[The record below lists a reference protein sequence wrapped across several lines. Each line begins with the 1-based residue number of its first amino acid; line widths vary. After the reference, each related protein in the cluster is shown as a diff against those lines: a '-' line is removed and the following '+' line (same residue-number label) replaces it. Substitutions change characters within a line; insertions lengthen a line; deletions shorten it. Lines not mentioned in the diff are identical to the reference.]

1 MGNNLVKEGK
11 YMSNV
16 TGQSSYPLDPLVQIM
31 KELRGPEGCPWD
43 KEQTHE
49 SLKRYLIEETYEVI
63 EAIELAD
70 MNKLREELGDLL
82 LQIVF
87 HAELAS
93 EKSAFDMND
102 VVEAIAHKMRT
113 RHPHVFGHE
122 KVDSA
127 AQVLVNWENIK
138 DKEKAEAGE
147 RKTLMDVPRGLPA
160 LLRAEKIQARASR
173 VGFDWPDV
181 QGAWEKVKEE
191 QAELLEALESGQ
203 AEKIEDEFGDLLFA
217 LVNVARFLRVD
228 PEEALTKTIDKFIH
242 RFQGMEEIATRR
254 GLDLHQLNLE
264 QLDNLWE
271 EVKSKKNKW

>member
-1 MGNNLVKEGK
+1 MT
-11 YMSNV
+11 SAS
-16 TGQSSYPLDPLVQIM
+16 GQSSYPLDPLVQIM
-31 KELRGPEGCPWD
+31 KELRGPKGCPWD
-43 KEQTHE
+43 QEQTHD
-49 SLKRYLIEETYEVI
+49 SLKRYLIEEAYEVI

-93 EKSAFDMND
+93 ENSAFDMND
-102 VVEAIAHKMRT
+102 VVDSIVHKMRS
-113 RHPHVFGHE
+113 RHPHVFGKE
-122 KVDSA
+122 KLDSA
-127 AQVLVNWENIK
+127 AQVLDNWENIK
-138 DKEKAEAGE
+138 DREKAEAGE

-191 QAELLEALESGQ
+191 QGELMEALANGQ
-203 AEKIEDEFGDLLFA
+203 AGRIEDEFGDLLFA

-228 PEEALTKTIDKFIH
+228 PEEALTKTIDKFIQ
-242 RFQGMEEIATRR
+242 RFRGMEEVAAKR
-254 GLDLHQLNLE
+254 GLDLNQLDIE
-264 QLDNLWE
+264 QLDDLWE
-271 EVKSKKNKW
+271 EVKKQEK